1 MIRYYPKSLLLS
13 SEIPG
18 KTVLLFHALTGCPFH
33 CHECLNYASLIET
46 VNHTYFTVNQII
58 DVALKQQTL
67 IDYVIISGAEIL
79 NAPVDD
85 LVYELSLVKSM
96 TQKPLIIYTTGVYD
110 QKLSMLIQMGIVDG
124 IHIDMKLPYHLLTTE
139 DDELIRQTFGKTVSM
154 TTIQQ
159 MLKSIQLVVKY
170 DQGLSQIR
178 SVIYPFMHA
187 SAYGEIEQY
196 IAHLNQTYHKQTP
209 YYRNPFI
216 TSK

>member
-1 MIRYYPKSLLLS
+1 MIRYYAKSLLLS

-18 KTVLLFHALTGCPFH
+18 KTVILFHALTGCPFH
-33 CHECLNYASLIET
+33 CYECLNYELLINTVHDSYYTIHQLIEIT
-46 VNHTYFTVNQII
+46 
-58 DVALKQQTL
+58 LKQQTL
-67 IDYVIISGAEIL
+67 IDYIILSGAEIL
-79 NAPVDD
+79 NAPIDD

-139 DDELIRQTFGKTVSM
+139 DDELIRQTFGRSVTLKG
-154 TTIQQ
+154 IQQ
-159 MLKSIQLVVKY
+159 MLKSIQLVVKH

-178 SVIYPFMHA
+178 SVLYPFMSA
-187 SAYGEIEQY
+187 SAYDEMVRY
-196 IAHLNQTYHKQTP
+196 VAHLNQIYHKQTP

-216 TSK
+216 QPK